1 MSYNLT
7 SAAQGGNLVL
17 SRLGAATANVSAVGT
32 TVYTIQ
38 NTVYTIGGKLF
49 YKATAAGATLPAT
62 DITTGVAPKTQAINT
77 VCAYGLG
84 LNAAGTVVIIQG
96 QIVPWTDT
104 SANSTAVPLPVAP
117 DTVALVSIIV
127 VKNGATGANFVFGT
141 TSLGAT
147 GIVVDTPFDV
157 FAPPSGTV
165 LTA

>member
-7 SAAQGGNLVL
+7 GAAQGGNLVL
-17 SRLGAATANVSAVGT
+17 SRAGGATANISAVGT

-38 NTVYTIGGKLF
+38 NVTYSIAGKLF
-49 YKATAAGATLPAT
+49 FKATASGATLPNT
-62 DITTGVAPKTQAINT
+62 DVTTGVAHKVQAANT
-77 VCAYGLG
+77 VAAYALC
-84 LNAAGTVVIIQG
+84 LNAAGTVSIVQG

-104 SANSTAVPLPVAP
+104 SANSTAVPVPSVP
-117 DTVALVSIIV
+117 DTLAVVSVIV
-127 VKNGATGANFVFGT
+127 VKNGATGSAFTFGT

-157 FAPPSGTV
+157 FAPFSGTV